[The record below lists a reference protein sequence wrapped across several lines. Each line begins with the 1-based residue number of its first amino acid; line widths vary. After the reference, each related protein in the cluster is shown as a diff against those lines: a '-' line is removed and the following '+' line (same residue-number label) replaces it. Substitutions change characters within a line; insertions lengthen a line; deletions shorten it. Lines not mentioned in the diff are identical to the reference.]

1 MGQKRFLM
9 SQKELQR
16 YHVMSKILEGRM
28 TTPVCV
34 SHRQV
39 GCSREFK
46 LKQKTGFSDKSKGSS
61 LRARRYPSWQP
72 G

>member
-28 TTPVCV
+28 TTLEAAE
-34 SHRQV
+34 SLNLSKRQV
-39 GCSREFK
+39 FR
-46 LKQKTGFSDKSKGSS
+46 LKAKVVALG
-61 LRARRYPSWQP
+61 L
-72 G
+72 